1 MAIEALLNETVF
13 LNGLKISPYT
23 CEPDGAC
30 NHQYHSD
37 NDTDDNERAHN
48 LFEFHFPGGGRG
60 FMTKSLYEKMR
71 SNSFESRRSNPFE
84 DLFEGMRSNQRSNPF
99 EGMRSESE
107 CPHKNSKKNPKKK
120 KKKKEPNVEST
131 YITKGSRDDK
141 FDIDKVL
148 KHLGETS

>member
-1 MAIEALLNETVF
+1 
-13 LNGLKISPYT
+13 
-23 CEPDGAC
+23 
-30 NHQYHSD
+30 
-37 NDTDDNERAHN
+37 
-48 LFEFHFPGGGRG
+48 
-60 FMTKSLYEKMR
+60 MR

-107 CPHKNSKKNPKKK
+107 CPPHKNSKKVPKKK

-131 YITKGSRDDK
+131 YITKGNRDDK
-141 FDIDKVL
+141 FDIEKVL

>member
-1 MAIEALLNETVF
+1 MTRFF
-13 LNGLKISPYT
+13 LNGLKILPHT

-48 LFEFHFPGGGRG
+48 LFEFHFPGGRG
-60 FMTKSLYEKMR
+60 FMTKSLFERMR
-71 SNSFESRRSNPFE
+71 PNSFESRRSNPFE
-84 DLFEGMRSNQRSNPF
+84 DLFEGMRSNPF
-99 EGMRSESE
+99 EGSRSESE
-107 CPHKNSKKNPKKK
+107 CSQKQSKKVPKK

-141 FDIDKVL
+141 FDIEKVL

>member
-1 MAIEALLNETVF
+1 MFQDPQTFSQTVF
-13 LNGLKISPYT
+13 LNWLKISPHT

-48 LFEFHFPGGGRG
+48 LFEFHFPGGRG
-60 FMTKSLYEKMR
+60 FMTKSLYERMG
-71 SNSFESRRSNPFE
+71 SNPFESRRSNPFE
-84 DLFEGMRSNQRSNPF
+84 DLFEGMRSNPF
-99 EGMRSESE
+99 EGSRSESE
-107 CPHKNSKKNPKKK
+107 CSQKKSKKVPKKK
-120 KKKKEPNVEST
+120 KKKKERNVEAT